1 MKRLVLLLVVCTI
14 PILLFLNV
22 WQVHRFTTSLDEVRA
37 LEKAQRNIIEE
48 NKRTLIGIEV
58 LSSPSRIE
66 EIVSELEDLSKRER
80 APRIL
85 IQVSESGTESNGD

>member
-66 EIVSELEDLSKRER
+66 EIVSDLDGLSKRER

-85 IQVSESGTESNGD
+85 IQVSESGAGSNGD